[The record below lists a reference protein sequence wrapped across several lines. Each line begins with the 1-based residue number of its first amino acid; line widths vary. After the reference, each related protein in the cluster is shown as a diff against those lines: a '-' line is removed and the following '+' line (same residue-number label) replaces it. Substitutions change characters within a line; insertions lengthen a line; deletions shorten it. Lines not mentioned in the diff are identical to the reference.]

1 MTAGPSPPDA
11 LGARNFG
18 LNNPNTQRIPVNEV
32 RAGFSL
38 AVDRGRG
45 YQLFQV
51 ENVTVK
57 ETRDDDGNRV
67 VAWTLT
73 SGPVHGSA
81 EPWVLEL
88 PDRSIV
94 IRVLPPT

>member
-1 MTAGPSPPDA
+1 MRLLRPAGLADCLA
-11 LGARNFG
+11 LA
-18 LNNPNTQRIPVNEV
+18 RIPFNEV

-57 ETRDDDGNRV
+57 ETRDDDGNRQ
-67 VAWTLT
+67 
-73 SGPVHGSA
+73 PR
-81 EPWVLEL
+81 
-88 PDRSIV
+88 RSV
-94 IRVLPPT
+94 DAYVRAGARECRAVGA